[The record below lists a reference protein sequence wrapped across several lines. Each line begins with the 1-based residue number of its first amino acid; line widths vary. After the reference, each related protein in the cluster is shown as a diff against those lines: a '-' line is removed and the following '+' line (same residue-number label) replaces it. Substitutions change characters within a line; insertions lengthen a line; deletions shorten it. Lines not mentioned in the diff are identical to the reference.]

1 MLPLLLRCT
10 GTVQASARATCA
22 FVSPGGALHQAGAD
36 DSTLLARL
44 SLSSASECAYKQ
56 ATPVAMISICK
67 LHITEMGWGMATDSR
82 QSLTIFTFP
91 FRILMTPASKD
102 WLSQWY
108 RSSCSGAAPSSAQL
122 HQAVLYLLA
131 SKSAL

>member
-1 MLPLLLRCT
+1 MLYIASRQAGTMLPLLLRCT

-67 LHITEMGWGMATDSR
+67 LHITETGCATATDSR
-82 QSLTIFTFP
+82 QPLTRFAPP
-91 FRILMTPASKD
+91 FSMEVTSASKE
-102 WLSQWY
+102 
-108 RSSCSGAAPSSAQL
+108 
-122 HQAVLYLLA
+122 LA
-131 SKSAL
+131 TAKV